1 MHRVGSLRRL
11 ALAAAALA
19 AGAFTLAG
27 PAAAAPEATPVIDP
41 IAAAR
46 QLRTV
51 ATGNPEAVAALDRLL
66 ADTAAIAKAGEV
78 ALPAQPFQVPAQSD
92 IGRGDGG
99 SLYGNGIAFGY
110 DGFRFAFFGGP
121 GTIAP
126 NQNDARL
133 EVIWLNLAT
142 GESGTNQ
149 LIEHQDIPVDTTIRT
164 AKLSTGAGTVVA
176 AIYGSLWHRWPM
188 PVSAEHPDGFA
199 YQRGTVIMPTFG
211 AVYN

>member
-11 ALAAAALA
+11 SLAVAAVAT
-19 AGAFTLAG
+19 GVFTLAG
-27 PAAAAPEATPVIDP
+27 PAAPEPAPAPAIDP
-41 IAAAR
+41 IAAAQ
-46 QLRTV
+46 QLRT
-51 ATGNPEAVAALDRLL
+51 AAAGNPDAAAAIERLL
-66 ADTAAIAKAGEV
+66 ADPAAIARATEI
-78 ALPAQPFQVPAQSD
+78 APMAQPFQVPAQSD

-110 DGFRFAFFGGP
+110 DGFRFGFFGGP

-126 NQNDARL
+126 NQGDARL

-142 GESGTNQ
+142 GQSGTNQ

-164 AKLSTGAGTVVA
+164 AKLSTGAGPVVA
-176 AIYGSLWHRWPM
+176 AIYGTLWHRWPV

-199 YQRGTVIMPTFG
+199 YQRGTVTMPTFG

>member
-11 ALAAAALA
+11 SLAVAAMAT
-19 AGAFTLAG
+19 GVCTLAG
-27 PAAAAPEATPVIDP
+27 PGAAEPAAMPAIDP
-41 IAAAR
+41 IAAAH

-51 ATGNPEAVAALDRLL
+51 AAGNPAAGAALDRLL
-66 ADTAAIAKAGEV
+66 ADPAAITRATEIA
-78 ALPAQPFQVPAQSD
+78 PMAQPFQVPAQSD

-99 SLYGNGIAFGY
+99 TLYGNGIAFGY
-110 DGFRFAFFGGP
+110 DGFRFGFFGGP

-126 NQNDARL
+126 NQGDAKL

-142 GESGTNQ
+142 GQSGTNQ

-164 AKLSTGAGTVVA
+164 AKLNTGAGPVVA
-176 AIYGSLWHRWPM
+176 AVYGTLWHRWAV
-188 PVSAEHPDGFA
+188 PVDAEHPDGFA
-199 YQRGTVIMPTFG
+199 YQRGTITVPTFG

>member
-11 ALAAAALA
+11 TLAVAALA

-27 PAAAAPEATPVIDP
+27 PVASAPEATPVIDP
-41 IAAAR
+41 IAAAQR
-46 QLRTV
+46 LRAV
-51 ATGNPEAVAALDRLL
+51 ATGNPDAVAALDRLL

-133 EVIWLNLAT
+133 EVVWLNLAT

-149 LIEHQDIPVDTTIRT
+149 LTEHQDIPVDTTIRT
-164 AKLSTGAGTVVA
+164 AKLNTGAGTVVA

-199 YQRGTVIMPTFG
+199 YQRGNVLMPTFG

>member
-11 ALAAAALA
+11 SLAVAALA

-27 PAAAAPEATPVIDP
+27 PAASEPAAAPAIDP
-41 IAAAR
+41 VAAVQ

-51 ATGNPEAVAALDRLL
+51 AAGNPDAEAAIDRLLTDAALDR
-66 ADTAAIAKAGEV
+66 AGEV
-78 ALPAQPFQVPAQSD
+78 AMMAQPFQVPAQSD

-99 SLYGNGIAFGY
+99 TLYGNGIAFGY
-110 DGFRFAFFGGP
+110 DGFRFGFFGGP

-126 NQNDARL
+126 NQDDARL
-133 EVIWLNLAT
+133 EVVWLNLAT
-142 GESGTNQ
+142 GQSGIDR

-164 AKLSTGAGTVVA
+164 AKLNTGAGPVVA
-176 AIYGSLWHRWPM
+176 AIYGSMWHRWAV
-188 PVSAEHPDGFA
+188 PVDAAHPDGFA
-199 YQRGTVIMPTFG
+199 YQRGNITMPTFG

>member
-11 ALAAAALA
+11 SLAVAALA
-19 AGAFTLAG
+19 AGAFALAG
-27 PAAAAPEATPVIDP
+27 PAASAPESTPVIDP
-41 IAAAR
+41 IAAAQ

-51 ATGNPEAVAALDRLL
+51 AAGNPEAVAALDRLL
-66 ADTAAIAKAGEV
+66 TDTAAIAKAGEV
-78 ALPAQPFQVPAQSD
+78 AAPAQPFQVPAQSD

-99 SLYGNGIAFGY
+99 SLYGNGLAFGY

-164 AKLSTGAGTVVA
+164 ARLSIGAGPVVA

-199 YQRGTVIMPTFG
+199 YQRGTVTMPSFG